1 MFGWL
6 DGVLFGCCFV
16 LMFVVFGYFGVVV
29 FLCFFFFLGGGVENT
44 LEPSDDILIKT

>member
-6 DGVLFGCCFV
+6 VGILFGCCFV
-16 LMFVVFGYFGVVV
+16 LMFVVFGYFGGV
-29 FLCFFFFLGGGVENT
+29 LGGGGEVENT